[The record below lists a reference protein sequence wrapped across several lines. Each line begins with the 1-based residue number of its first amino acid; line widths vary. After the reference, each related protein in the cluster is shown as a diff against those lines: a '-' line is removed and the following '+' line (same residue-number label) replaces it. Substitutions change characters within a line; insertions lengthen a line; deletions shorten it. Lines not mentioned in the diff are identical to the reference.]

1 MTWTQPLCRACWDK
15 ERPHDQ
21 PNPHLNPRPERCCMC
36 HEWTS
41 DGIYAIYNPSGVP
54 YPTEED

>member
-21 PNPHLNPRPERCCMC
+21 PVRIANPQLEICCMC
-36 HEWTS
+36 GQRNH
-41 DGIYAIYNPSGVP
+41 DGIYVRYNPTAVP
-54 YPTEED
+54 YPTEET